1 MFPSYRNELVDSA
14 NQLTSFYMIGT
25 LVVKEL
31 NRTFCL
37 SLDFIKELSAFTEL
51 RSSDYQNHFDIN
63 FYDHHRA

>member
-1 MFPSYRNELVDSA
+1 M
-14 NQLTSFYMIGT
+14 MGT

-31 NRTFCL
+31 NGTFCL

-51 RSSDYQNHFDIN
+51 RSSDYQNHFDID